1 VPAQLEATRFGCRS
15 LQLQRLG
22 GEGSGRNRLRY
33 LDTVALVNTCQLS
46 VGGIVVTVGPWQQRD
61 FCGGRAVGGH
71 AFEERCCPPDLEA
84 VSIVL
89 VLGQF
94 KRASSS

>member
-1 VPAQLEATRFGCRS
+1 MPAQLEATRFGCRS

-33 LDTVALVNTCQLS
+33 LDTVARVNTCQLS

-61 FCGGRAVGGH
+61 FVADEQWAATPLRSAAAHPIWRLARGSAW
-71 AFEERCCPPDLEA
+71 L
-84 VSIVL
+84 
-89 VLGQF
+89 
-94 KRASSS
+94 